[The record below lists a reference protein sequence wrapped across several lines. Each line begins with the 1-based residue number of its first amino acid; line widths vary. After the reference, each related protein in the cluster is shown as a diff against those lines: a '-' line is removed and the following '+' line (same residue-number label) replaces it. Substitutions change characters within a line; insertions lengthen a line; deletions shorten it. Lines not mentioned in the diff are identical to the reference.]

1 MTWLSL
7 FILLIAYPALS
18 LAGLGQDYST
28 LLKGMSEGV
37 LIFLLVVTVLFQWSI
52 FLVNYAATYLEHTGL
67 KGLGLRRLRLL
78 DFAYAFAF
86 MLAAWVILSGL
97 AWLLGRIGLPSGG
110 DIGWLLPKQTSG
122 KIIWVFV
129 SFTAGFCEEVG
140 FRGYLLTRLKIIF
153 GLKSWV
159 VPAII
164 SSLAFGACHVYQG
177 WPAFILITIYG
188 LLFSVLFIR
197 TGRLWPGIIAHFFW
211 DLGALFFPY

>member
-28 LLKGMSEGV
+28 LLEGMSEGV
-37 LIFLLVVTVLFQWSI
+37 LIFVLVVTVLFQWSI
-52 FLVNYAATYLEHTGL
+52 FLVNYASVYLERTGL
-67 KGLGLRRLRLL
+67 KGLGLKRLRLL

-86 MLAAWVILSGL
+86 MLSAWLILSAL

-110 DIGWLLPKQTSG
+110 DVGWLLPKQTSG

-129 SFTAGFCEEVG
+129 SFTAGFCEEIG
-140 FRGYLLTRLKIIF
+140 FRGYVLTRLKIIF
-153 GLKSWV
+153 RLKSWV
-159 VPAII
+159 IPAIV

-177 WPAFILITIYG
+177 LPGFILITIYG
-188 LLFSVLFIR
+188 LMFSVLYIR
-197 TGRLWPGIIAHFFW
+197 TGSLWPGIIAHFFW
-211 DLGALFFPY
+211 DLGALFFPH